1 MILVSHPYAKKMFLV
16 LQEYM
21 EEGGSRRAVC
31 YKTDDSFGR
40 RFFLKIIYYYSI
52 CLGNGDEIDKLYLGG
67 HALTP
72 LCDVGED
79 KWPAVSP

>member
-1 MILVSHPYAKKMFLV
+1 MD
-16 LQEYM
+16 
-21 EEGGSRRAVC
+21 EGEDTRLAVR